1 MKKFLLETVGEPSSK
16 DIEYEMLKKGDYDI
30 DFLVFNKEDVAHLY
44 CMKQNAEKLF
54 GFSKDDLKL
63 IPPRVHKE
71 SASRGLLFMLFLS
84 LIVFVE
90 LKNAVGKE
98 FSAG

>member
-1 MKKFLLETVGEPSSK
+1 
-16 DIEYEMLKKGDYDI
+16 
-30 DFLVFNKEDVAHLY
+30 
-44 CMKQNAEKLF
+44 MKQNAEKLF

-90 LKNAVGKE
+90 LKNAVGKDYRGRDCPLSLQKRNLCGKFPQVLSLKQE
-98 FSAG
+98 ALSFKGRVVHYQN

>member
-1 MKKFLLETVGEPSSK
+1 
-16 DIEYEMLKKGDYDI
+16 
-30 DFLVFNKEDVAHLY
+30 
-44 CMKQNAEKLF
+44 MKQNAEKLF

-90 LKNAVGKE
+90 LKNAVGKDY
-98 FSAG
+98 SAGEILLTMRNLKCKAFDDEILIPELTKQQKEITGILKIIVPNWVV